1 MNDLSKIVVGTW
13 PLSGDY
19 GYMEPKASRDI
30 LSYCYEIGF
39 REYDTAPSYG
49 NGFIELRL
57 GEMFAGKKDIIINT
71 KVGNIPHKGKS
82 FNVKDLKSS
91 LNESLNRLNREEI
104 NILFLH
110 NPRDEVRDYI
120 EMLEFMDNLKAE
132 GKIKYSGISLAPKY
146 KYESKILNMFDYVQD
161 DFNLLSMNFLK
172 YNLDNKTK
180 FMARSPLASGM
191 LSGKATKDLL
201 FPPDDHRSEWLKG
214 ERLLSI
220 IRRVK
225 EIKEIKEIKKI
236 GNTELP
242 SLAKRFV
249 LGMGGI
255 HNVIFGVKH
264 KSHVDS
270 IINDLKSP
278 PLESNIM
285 NKLTNLYENDFGLI
299 NEKHLTY

>member
-1 MNDLSKIVVGTW
+1 VIDLSKIVVGTW

-19 GYMEPKASRDI
+19 GYMEPKASKDI
-30 LSYCYEIGF
+30 LSYCYEIGL
-39 REYDTAPSYG
+39 REYDTAPAYG

-57 GEMFAGKKDIIINT
+57 GEVFAGKKDIIVNT

-82 FNVKDLKSS
+82 FNVKDLRSS

-110 NPRDEVRDYI
+110 NPRDEVRDYN

-132 GKIKYSGISLAPKY
+132 GKIRYSGISLAKRY

-161 DFNLLSMNFLK
+161 DTNLLSMNFLK
-172 YNLDNKTK
+172 YNLGNKTK

-191 LSGKATKDLL
+191 LSGKATKDLF

-220 IRRVK
+220 IRRVD
-225 EIKEIKEIKKI
+225 EIKKI
-236 GNTELP
+236 GNIELP

-249 LGMGGI
+249 LGMDGI

>member
-1 MNDLSKIVVGTW
+1 MIDLSKIVVGTW

-30 LSYCYEIGF
+30 LNYCYETGF
-39 REYDTAPSYG
+39 RAFDTAPSYG

-57 GEMFAGKKDIIINT
+57 GEVFAKKKGIIINT

-82 FNVKDLKSS
+82 FNVKDLRIS
-91 LNESLNRLNREEI
+91 LNESLKRLNREKI

-110 NPRDEVRDYI
+110 NPRDEVRNYS
-120 EMLEFMDNLKAE
+120 EMLELMGKLKAE

-180 FMARSPLASGM
+180 FMARSPLASGL
-191 LSGKATKDLL
+191 LSGKATKNLL
-201 FPPDDHRSEWLKG
+201 FPSDDHRSEWLKG
-214 ERLLSI
+214 ERLVSI
-220 IRRVK
+220 LKRIDN
-225 EIKEIKEIKKI
+225 IKRISNI
-236 GNTELP
+236 ELP

-249 LGMGGI
+249 LSMDEI
-255 HNVIFGVKH
+255 NDVIFGVRH
-264 KSHVDS
+264 QSHVDS
-270 IINDLKSP
+270 IIDDLKSP
-278 PLESNIM
+278 PLEYKVIK
-285 NKLTNLYENDFGLI
+285 KLISLYENDFGLI
-299 NEKHLTY
+299 SEKHLTY

>member
-1 MNDLSKIVVGTW
+1 MIDLSKIIVGTW

-30 LSYCYEIGF
+30 LSYCYEIGL

-82 FNVKDLKSS
+82 FNVKDLRSS

-110 NPRDEVRDYI
+110 NPRDEVRDYN

-132 GKIKYSGISLAPKY
+132 GRIRYSGISLAPKY

-180 FMARSPLASGM
+180 FMARSPLASGL
-191 LSGKATKDLL
+191 LSGKATKNLL
-201 FPPDDHRSEWLKG
+201 FPSDDHRSEWLKG
-214 ERLLSI
+214 ERLVSI
-220 IRRVK
+220 LKRIDN
-225 EIKEIKEIKKI
+225 IKRISNI
-236 GNTELP
+236 ELP

-249 LGMGGI
+249 LSMDEI
-255 HNVIFGVKH
+255 NDVIFGVRH
-264 KSHVDS
+264 QSHVDS
-270 IINDLKSP
+270 IIDDLKSP
-278 PLESNIM
+278 PLEYKVIK
-285 NKLTNLYENDFGLI
+285 KLISLYENDFGLI
-299 NEKHLTY
+299 SEKHLTY